1 LIQKHFLTG
10 FPHSKRKPQA
20 RFDFVFIAKMAV
32 LNRYLDNILPERR
45 GIGNIGLAYRR
56 LGSNLYKNKYYT
68 RMQDL
73 IQSKLKAAITMSVR
87 ALAGLSGNQNQPTFS
102 NAQMLVQP
110 AQPAKKEV
118 QKPNQDKLLTHSIQK
133 TLNAASFYAE
143 VKHSAR
149 RYSKH
154 DKASA
159 KLH

>member
-1 LIQKHFLTG
+1 
-10 FPHSKRKPQA
+10 
-20 RFDFVFIAKMAV
+20 MAV